1 MGDGGERAATVTA
14 DLTSQAALSKKR
26 RLSGKRWAHRARP
39 LVFEFSSSRQELRR
53 VRDSITLQDFR
64 TLRFGA
70 IASNLLKINFY
81 FGDLPMCGGDAATIH
96 VRDFSKSE

>member
-53 VRDSITLQDFR
+53 ARDSITLQDVR
-64 TLRFGA
+64 TRRFGA
-70 IASNLLKINFY
+70 IASNLLTINFY